1 MLTVNQL
8 TIKTLKDR
16 ILIDHLSFTCVAGDK
31 IAVIGEEGNGKSTLF
46 KAIWNPD
53 LISEYTVMEGTIDR
67 RGAVIG
73 YLPQSL
79 DARWVET
86 SGLDFCMSETPSEI
100 PDYEKIGEERYARTW
115 NLLQGYAGYQKSCT
129 PSDHSTI

>member
-31 IAVIGEEGNGKSTLF
+31 LAVIGEEGNGKSTLF

-73 YLPQSL
+73 YLPQAL
-79 DARWVET
+79 DARWHET
-86 SGLDFCMSETPSEI
+86 SGLDFCMSEAPKRSANCMCGWKTSGLAPACWK
-100 PDYEKIGEERYARTW
+100 EKW
-115 NLLQGYAGYQKSCT
+115 VS
-129 PSDHSTI
+129 

>member
-1 MLTVNQL
+1 MS
-8 TIKTLKDR
+8 
-16 ILIDHLSFTCVAGDK
+16 ILIKNAQVLPMTAEEIICGDILIAGDK

-86 SGLDFCMSETPSEI
+86 SGLGLCMSETPAEI
-100 PDYEKIGEERYARTW
+100 PEY
-115 NLLQGYAGYQKSCT
+115 
-129 PSDHSTI
+129 

>member
-100 PDYEKIGEERYARTW
+100 PDYEKIGE
-115 NLLQGYAGYQKSCT
+115 L
-129 PSDHSTI
+129 

>member
-31 IAVIGEEGNGKSTLF
+31 LAVIGEEGNGKSTLF
-46 KAIWNPD
+46 KAIYNPD

-73 YLPQSL
+73 YPS
-79 DARWVET
+79 
-86 SGLDFCMSETPSEI
+86 SGA
-100 PDYEKIGEERYARTW
+100 GRTV
-115 NLLQGYAGYQKSCT
+115 A
-129 PSDHSTI
+129 

>member
-73 YLPQSL
+73 YLPQS
-79 DARWVET
+79 ANCMCGWKT
-86 SGLDFCMSETPSEI
+86 SGLAPACWK
-100 PDYEKIGEERYARTW
+100 EKW
-115 NLLQGYAGYQKSCT
+115 VS
-129 PSDHSTI
+129 